1 MITIKKIFAKKEI
14 FLVGMIHNIH
24 VGYINSNL
32 SGQVSTYILIFFKV
46 SQVLPPLR
54 KMKNFSK
61 ITPPNPQ
68 EQILKNI

>member
-1 MITIKKIFAKKEI
+1 
-14 FLVGMIHNIH
+14 MIHNIH